1 MTNNPE
7 QQTPII
13 DIQNLRLKFP
23 GEASL
28 QFKDLSFTAY
38 PGEKILLLGP
48 SGCGKS
54 TLLQVLSG
62 LIPHT
67 IEIPMKYD
75 DIHIPE
81 AWGFVFQD
89 PDSQFCMPYV
99 DEELA
104 FVLENLNIPNDQMTE
119 KIHSILHDVGLDQID
134 LHTPIDNLSQGMKQ
148 RLALASALLLQPDVL
163 FLDEPTALL
172 DPEGTIQIWDSVK
185 TVATNKTVLIVE
197 HKIDQIKNW
206 VDRVVLFNH
215 SGEIIADGYPSHIFK
230 NYQKEIDAY
239 GIWYPEVWK
248 DYIDSQPYQHLITNR
263 LIDQEKHPT
272 NPILTVENF
281 KGYYGKTEK
290 IYVEKAHIYPF
301 SWITIIGDNGA
312 GKSTFLLSLM
322 HLLKTTGKYILNG
335 KITHLNDKKIDPPN
349 ELSLVFQ
356 NPELQFVTNTIYDE
370 IAFTYTLQ
378 NFHQQEID
386 QKVTQLLEDFQ
397 LHMDETR
404 HPYQLSIGQKRRLS
418 VATAFAYEAP
428 ILLLDEP
435 TFGQDARNTFMML
448 EKLEE
453 LRQRGTTIVMVT
465 HDMNIVKHFATE
477 VWTIDQGNVI
487 EIDKINQQGVLS
499 V

>member
-1 MTNNPE
+1 MMTNNSE

-13 DIQNLRLKFP
+13 DIQNMRLKFP

-119 KIHSILHDVGLDQID
+119 KIHSILHDVGLDHID

-172 DPEGTIQIWDSVK
+172 DPEGTIQIWDS
-185 TVATNKTVLIVE
+185 
-197 HKIDQIKNW
+197 
-206 VDRVVLFNH
+206 
-215 SGEIIADGYPSHIFK
+215 
-230 NYQKEIDAY
+230 
-239 GIWYPEVWK
+239 
-248 DYIDSQPYQHLITNR
+248 
-263 LIDQEKHPT
+263 
-272 NPILTVENF
+272 
-281 KGYYGKTEK
+281 
-290 IYVEKAHIYPF
+290 
-301 SWITIIGDNGA
+301 
-312 GKSTFLLSLM
+312 
-322 HLLKTTGKYILNG
+322 
-335 KITHLNDKKIDPPN
+335 
-349 ELSLVFQ
+349 
-356 NPELQFVTNTIYDE
+356 
-370 IAFTYTLQ
+370 
-378 NFHQQEID
+378 
-386 QKVTQLLEDFQ
+386 
-397 LHMDETR
+397 
-404 HPYQLSIGQKRRLS
+404 
-418 VATAFAYEAP
+418 
-428 ILLLDEP
+428 
-435 TFGQDARNTFMML
+435 
-448 EKLEE
+448 
-453 LRQRGTTIVMVT
+453 
-465 HDMNIVKHFATE
+465 
-477 VWTIDQGNVI
+477 
-487 EIDKINQQGVLS
+487 
-499 V
+499 